1 MEEQFIRDR
10 LSKLRE
16 EKQVSERKMSLDL
29 GHSTSYIRGI
39 TSGRSL
45 PSMSEFLY
53 ICEYLGITP
62 SEFFKEEKETTL
74 TQQKAIDYIYTMTDE
89 DIQLLIGFSQ
99 LKFLYPLKTL
109 VFPAFSSPWFGP
121 FPSFF
126 PLREEMRETF
136 FRPFL
141 QPYPAVLRKFA

>member
-1 MEEQFIRDR
+1 MEEQFIRER
-10 LSKLRE
+10 LFKLRE

-62 SEFFKEEKETTL
+62 LEFFKEEKETTL
-74 TQQKAIDYIYTMTDE
+74 IQQKAIDYIYTMTDE
-89 DIQLLIGFSQ
+89 DIQLLIGFIERM
-99 LKFLYPLKTL
+99 KYTD
-109 VFPAFSSPWFGP
+109 
-121 FPSFF
+121 
-126 PLREEMRETF
+126 E
-136 FRPFL
+136 
-141 QPYPAVLRKFA
+141 

>member
-10 LSKLRE
+10 ISKLRE

-53 ICEYLGITP
+53 ICEYLGVTP
-62 SEFFKEEKETTL
+62 MEFFNEDKATTL
-74 TQQKAIDYIYTMTDE
+74 MQQKAIDYIYSMSDE
-89 DIQLLIGFSQ
+89 DVSLMIGFIERM
-99 LKFLYPLKTL
+99 KAAK
-109 VFPAFSSPWFGP
+109 
-121 FPSFF
+121 
-126 PLREEMRETF
+126 
-136 FRPFL
+136 
-141 QPYPAVLRKFA
+141 

>member
-1 MEEQFIRDR
+1 MEEQFIRER
-10 LSKLRE
+10 LFKLRE

-53 ICEYLGITP
+53 ICKYLGITP

-74 TQQKAIDYIYTMTDE
+74 IQQKAIDYIYTMTDE
-89 DIQLLIGFSQ
+89 DIQLLIGFIERM
-99 LKFLYPLKTL
+99 KYTD
-109 VFPAFSSPWFGP
+109 
-121 FPSFF
+121 
-126 PLREEMRETF
+126 E
-136 FRPFL
+136 
-141 QPYPAVLRKFA
+141 